1 MLNALPWVL
10 KYFLHNLQVGTNAS
24 KVSQTKYFI
33 QESTSHLTTNT
44 CNVIHL
50 NIFQGDPNFRWG
62 TQRVP
67 HLFVSLS
74 LSYQKSPN
82 LY

>member
-10 KYFLHNLQVGTNAS
+10 KYFLHNLQVGNNAFTD
-24 KVSQTKYFI
+24 KVFHLGIYKS
-33 QESTSHLTTNT
+33 LTTNT

-50 NIFQGDPNFRWG
+50 YIFQGDPKFRWG
-62 TQRVP
+62 THRVP

-74 LSYQKSPN
+74 LSYRKSPN